1 MSKLSLAKTFKQAQS
16 LTSKYAPEILT
27 GFGIGFSIS
36 TTILAVKATPK
47 ALQSIEKEKET
58 RRVDKLTP
66 IDTVKV
72 AWKHYIPAAV
82 VGVSSVVCLMEASS
96 VNAKR
101 MAALTAAYQLSENAL
116 VEYKDAV
123 IKTIGE
129 KEEKAV
135 REQVSETRVAQNPPS
150 NSEVFATGKGY
161 DVILEP
167 TSQRYIKSSEA
178 EIRDAV
184 SRLNIQMSHD
194 MFGYVS
200 LNDFYDE
207 IGLSHTDIGDNVGW
221 NTEKGVIEID
231 FHLARDPDGKP
242 CSALYFDT
250 PPTWGF
256 DKFR

>member
-1 MSKLSLAKTFKQAQS
+1 MNKLSLAKSFKHLR
-16 LTSKYAPEILT
+16 LTASKHAPELLM
-27 GFGIGFSIS
+27 GFGIGCSVAS
-36 TTILAVKATPK
+36 TFLAVKATPK
-47 ALQSIEKEKET
+47 ALQAIEDEKREKNA
-58 RRVDKLTP
+58 DKLTTV
-66 IDTVKV
+66 DTVKV
-72 AWKHYIPAAV
+72 TWKYYIPAAV
-82 VGVSSVVCLMEASS
+82 VGISSVVCLLEASS
-96 VNAKR
+96 VHAKR
-101 MAALTAAYQLSENAL
+101 TAALTAACQLSETAL
-116 VEYKDAV
+116 AEYKDAV

-135 REQVSETRVAQNPPS
+135 REQVSETRVEQNPPS
-150 NSEVFATGKGY
+150 KSEVFATGKGY
-161 DVILEP
+161 DIILEP

-207 IGLSHTDIGDNVGW
+207 IGLTHTDIGDNVGW
-221 NTEKGVIEID
+221 NTDKGIIEID